1 MNYIEINVNVFVVIY
16 AITNSIHLQY
26 FKIMLGEICNL
37 AKRMKEVS
45 RNKLVS
51 MATIEI
57 SYCDKVVDRM
67 PGAF

>member
-1 MNYIEINVNVFVVIY
+1 
-16 AITNSIHLQY
+16 
-26 FKIMLGEICNL
+26 MLGEICNL